1 MTVRQAAFAL
11 RIVKRKQGT
20 AAIIYRRSLNPKGE
34 ERLTRIA
41 AIGPLAYS
49 AGASLLRA
57 AVRAAGGG
65 RLTPGPFYAL
75 ENDAGARV
83 ACYALISSGLRNASF
98 LHNAADNLRRADGT
112 EAAWWLGLMAGSR
125 RRVRAIRALRILVE
139 AVR

>member
-1 MTVRQAAFAL
+1 MTVREAAFAL

-20 AAIIYRRSLNPKGE
+20 AAIVYRRSLNSKGA

-41 AIGPLAYS
+41 SISPLAYS
-49 AGASLLRA
+49 AGASLLRSA
-57 AVRAAGGG
+57 ARATGAS
-65 RLTPGPFYAL
+65 RLIPGPFFAL

-83 ACYALISSGLRNASF
+83 ACYALVSSGLRNASF

-112 EAAWWLGLMAGSR
+112 EAAWWLGLMAGTR

-139 AVR
+139 AVK